1 MIRKKPDEKIYARL
15 FDMFSLNPE
24 ECFFVDDTE
33 ENIAAGRRCGMDGFD
48 FSMERFG
55 SWNKNLKEDV
65 MLSHPIPPLYDEH
78 SKILILGSFPSVKS
92 REQQFFYGHKQNRF
106 WRVMAQV
113 LGCAVPETVEQ
124 KKEMLLSHHI
134 AVWDVIASC
143 EITGS
148 SDASIRDVTPNDL
161 SEILGCADI
170 RAIYTNGGKAQQ
182 LYQKYI
188 FPVTGREAVALPS
201 TSPANAGY
209 SLERLVEA
217 WRSVRSAS
225 EDVLP

>member
-1 MIRKKPDEKIYARL
+1 
-15 FDMFSLNPE
+15 
-24 ECFFVDDTE
+24 
-33 ENIAAGRRCGMDGFD
+33 
-48 FSMERFG
+48 MEG
-55 SWNKNLKEDV
+55 SLKEPQ

-113 LGCAVPETVEQ
+113 LYCAVPETIEQ
-124 KKEMLLSHHI
+124 KREMLLSHHI

-161 SEILGCADI
+161 SVILGCADI

-188 FPVTGREAVALPS
+188 FPATGREAAALPS

-217 WRSVRSAS
+217 WRMIR
-225 EDVLP
+225 EEL